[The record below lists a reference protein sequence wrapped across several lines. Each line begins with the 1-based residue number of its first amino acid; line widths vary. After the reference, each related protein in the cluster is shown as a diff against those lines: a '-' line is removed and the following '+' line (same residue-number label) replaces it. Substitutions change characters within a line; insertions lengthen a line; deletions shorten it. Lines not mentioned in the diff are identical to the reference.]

1 MKHKIC
7 ISVDE
12 ETLLKV
18 KEAIRNHKFRNK
30 SHAFEAAVNDILE
43 DNKNAR

>member
-7 ISVDE
+7 ISIDE

-18 KEAIRNHKFRNK
+18 KEAIRNQVYRNK
-30 SHAFEAAVNDILE
+30 SHAFEFAVKKVMGE
-43 DNKNAR
+43 